1 MRKIIILLSTLLI
14 IIGCKIQKRDNH
26 QSENNMEYLDLNKY
40 KNWEKDPKYNSTN
53 EMKFY
58 KKEDKRVKILFLK
71 NLIQKDWIQIEESSI
86 ITPYTYISIYDSK
99 TGLMLSFTKQF
110 YMMKVG
116 IGKQYNNI
124 GKLIKEEDYD
134 RGYTFTIKD
143 LVQKILKEYK
153 IDLEDRREENSVR
166 RREYKGNLFYE
177 VDMKIKDISIDKYKY
192 LLIDGKTGV
201 LLFETFFYPKGYNQV
216 FPFDKYLNYLKEKDN
231 KRAKIIIDKDIR
243 RIRISSINDPY
254 TYVYQY
260 YIKTDVLKEEIVLFY
275 DMIIGKIYTY
285 NEIGKIIKEENW
297 DTPYKISIKELIIIC
312 KKKLGLDLM
321 DMSLG
326 LRVERYS
333 HLTPIYVITIPGIN
347 MIAGEANY
355 ITISADNGEI
365 LFEKEIHSKEEFKKF
380 IEEIYNPSPSK
391 SKDNK
396 AIKTTTFNGK
406 TYTEEEWKAFEQ
418 EQWEK
423 YQAKRNKKGF
433 WDKLFG

>member
-231 KRAKIIIDKDIR
+231 
-243 RIRISSINDPY
+243 
-254 TYVYQY
+254 
-260 YIKTDVLKEEIVLFY
+260 
-275 DMIIGKIYTY
+275 
-285 NEIGKIIKEENW
+285 
-297 DTPYKISIKELIIIC
+297 
-312 KKKLGLDLM
+312 
-321 DMSLG
+321 
-326 LRVERYS
+326 
-333 HLTPIYVITIPGIN
+333 
-347 MIAGEANY
+347 
-355 ITISADNGEI
+355 
-365 LFEKEIHSKEEFKKF
+365 
-380 IEEIYNPSPSK
+380 
-391 SKDNK
+391 
-396 AIKTTTFNGK
+396 TTSFNGK